1 MYSSSVLMDGLRSM
15 GVPHGGVL
23 FVHSSMKAIGPVEGG
38 AECVLDV
45 LSKFL
50 SAGLLVLPTHSWD
63 QIEKGNFVFDPKE
76 TRSCVGILSNLF
88 MRRPG
93 VFRSLH
99 PTHSVA
105 ALGIGA
111 ESFVSGEE
119 WTDTPCSREGCYGK
133 LYDMGAQVLFLGCS
147 LKRNTL
153 LHGVEEWNSIPG
165 RITETTALFR
175 IRMPNGSTMDR
186 PMHLH
191 DQSHGDISRNY
202 DKIGPILFE
211 RKIARSGRLGDAEC
225 VLCDVRPM
233 VDCVSEYLR
242 LDPDLFLDDRPVP
255 GRKHPLG

>member
-1 MYSSSVLMDGLRSM
+1 MYNRVDLSGDLCAM
-15 GVPHGGVL
+15 GVSPDGVL
-23 FVHSSMKAIGPVEGG
+23 LVHSSMKAIGPVEGG
-38 AECVLDV
+38 ADEVIQA
-45 LSKFL
+45 F
-50 SAGLLVLPTHSWD
+50 SAFMAPGLLVLPTHTWD
-63 QIEKGNFVFDPKE
+63 QIEKGNFWYDP
-76 TRSCVGILSNLF
+76 TATPSCVGILSNLF

-175 IRMPNGSTMDR
+175 IRMPDGSKMDR

-191 DQSHGDISRNY
+191 DQTHGDISRNY

-211 RKIARSGRLGDAEC
+211 RKIARSGRFGDAEC
-225 VLCDVRPM
+225 VLCDVCRM
-233 VDCVSEYLR
+233 ADCVSEYLR
-242 LDPDLFLDDRPVP
+242 LDPDLFLDDRTVP
-255 GRKHPLG
+255 GFRPI

>member
-1 MYSSSVLMDGLRSM
+1 MDGLRSM

-50 SAGLLVLPTHSWD
+50 SAGLLVLPSHSWD

-175 IRMPNGSTMDR
+175 IRMPASPSLSSSSMRRRVSCLAATSRSCMAARIPPETRRSDLKQVLARRAEELTKIRIR
-186 PMHLH
+186 P
-191 DQSHGDISRNY
+191 
-202 DKIGPILFE
+202 
-211 RKIARSGRLGDAEC
+211 
-225 VLCDVRPM
+225 
-233 VDCVSEYLR
+233 
-242 LDPDLFLDDRPVP
+242 
-255 GRKHPLG
+255 